1 MNKSEILDKHIQAID
16 AHFRE
21 TRPLQSDTERL
32 FSRMIKLTEEVGEV
46 SEAVLQEAGEQR
58 NTKEPCDLD
67 SELADVLIT
76 TLLIAATREKDI
88 WDSAIE
94 ILERFRKKHTI

>member
-1 MNKSEILDKHIQAID
+1 MNKAEILNEHIAAID
-16 AHFRE
+16 RHFRE
-21 TRPLQSDTERL
+21 TRPGQSANERL
-32 FSRMIKLTEEVGEV
+32 FSRLTKLMEEVGEV

-58 NTKEPCDLD
+58 NNKEKCDLD

-76 TLLIAATREKDI
+76 ALLLAATREKDI
-88 WDSAIE
+88 WDGAIE

>member
-1 MNKSEILDKHIQAID
+1 MNKTEILGKHIRAID
-16 AHFRE
+16 KFFKE
-21 TRPLQSDTERL
+21 TRPDQSPTERL

-58 NTKEPCDLD
+58 NSKEKCDLD

-76 TLLIAATREKDI
+76 TLLIAATRERDI
-88 WDSAIE
+88 WDDAIE
-94 ILERFRKKHTI
+94 TLERFRKKHTI

>member
-1 MNKSEILDKHIQAID
+1 MDKLTIIDEHIHAID
-16 AHFRE
+16 QFFHE
-21 TRPLQSDTERL
+21 TRPGQSSNERL
-32 FSRMIKLTEEVGEV
+32 FSRTIKLTEEVGEV

-58 NTKEPCDLD
+58 NNKETGDLD

-76 TLLIAATREKDI
+76 TLLIASTRESDI
-88 WDSAIE
+88 WDNAIA

>member
-1 MNKSEILDKHIQAID
+1 MNKIDIINEHITAID
-16 AHFRE
+16 HHFRN
-21 TRPLQSDTERL
+21 TRPAQSAHERI
-32 FSRMIKLTEEVGEV
+32 FSRLTKLMEEVGEV

-58 NTKEPCDLD
+58 NDKDKSDLD

-76 TLLIAATREKDI
+76 VLLLSATREKDI
-88 WDSAIE
+88 WDGAIE